1 MYLHEEKEMF
11 AEAIQKTRE
20 ETGIEPAIVEKDYYV
35 SMMLSLLASSGIDF
49 VFKGG
54 TSLSKAYKVIDRFSE
69 DIDLTVTTKPTQGQ
83 RVRMVDMVLECAKQ
97 LRLRIVN
104 RDRIRHRGQ
113 FNRFVFEYDSAFRDS
128 VVSPQ
133 IIVEIFVTLLAF
145 PTENMLISSLVGETI
160 EKYNKEAAE
169 EYGLQEFAMHVQDIR
184 RTFIDKIFALC
195 DYYLEGKSERYSR
208 HIYDVHQI
216 LTKIPLK
223 DVSRQLVNEV
233 RRERQKDS
241 RCLSVQEGR
250 NPIELLKEIVERHY
264 FEDDYNDKTKKLIY
278 KPISYEQAIK
288 AVEEIINSGLFA
300 V

>member
-20 ETGIEPAIVEKDYYV
+20 ETGIEPAIIEKDYYV

-54 TSLSKAYKVIDRFSE
+54 ASLSKAYKVIDRFSE

-83 RVRMVDMVLECAKQ
+83 RVRMVDMVLECAEQ

-133 IIVEIFVTLLAF
+133 IIVEIFVTLLA
-145 PTENMLISSLVGETI
+145 
-160 EKYNKEAAE
+160 
-169 EYGLQEFAMHVQDIR
+169 
-184 RTFIDKIFALC
+184 
-195 DYYLEGKSERYSR
+195 
-208 HIYDVHQI
+208 
-216 LTKIPLK
+216 
-223 DVSRQLVNEV
+223 
-233 RRERQKDS
+233 
-241 RCLSVQEGR
+241 
-250 NPIELLKEIVERHY
+250 ELLL
-264 FEDDYNDKTKKLIY
+264 FE
-278 KPISYEQAIK
+278 
-288 AVEEIINSGLFA
+288 FM
-300 V
+300 